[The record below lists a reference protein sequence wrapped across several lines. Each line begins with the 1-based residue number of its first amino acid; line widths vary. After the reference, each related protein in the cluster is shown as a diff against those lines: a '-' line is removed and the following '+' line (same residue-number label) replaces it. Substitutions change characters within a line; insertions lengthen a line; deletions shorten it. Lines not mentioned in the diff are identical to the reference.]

1 MWILLLNRQPR
12 SCVCFFHFTIIT
24 LIPNVVVVVIVA
36 SAECVCK
43 VKWQN
48 TYFCSKDEQDETM
61 WKSRVRKKWFTQENC
76 YKKTL
81 FEPENNTSRPK
92 RQEEFEKNR
101 WILHLPIKQFQVPRL
116 EQNQFIEKIFLFS
129 TPQINQWP
137 EKKNDKKWKEIKM

>member
-1 MWILLLNRQPR
+1 MLKWIKCSKNLIDKMWILLLNRQPR

-92 RQEEFEKNR
+92 RQEEFEK
-101 WILHLPIKQFQVPRL
+101 
-116 EQNQFIEKIFLFS
+116 
-129 TPQINQWP
+129 
-137 EKKNDKKWKEIKM
+137 KNDGYFINPLNNFKFHV